1 MVGGFL
7 RGKTTLLNHALAQDR
22 RRAAVLVND
31 FGPVDVDAGLLADS
45 AGQVLRLANGCV
57 CCSLA
62 GGLDEAL
69 ARVLALDPLPEWIV
83 IEASGV
89 SDPARIAQ
97 VGLADPMLQRR
108 RGGAGRRRR
117 DPQAAADP
125 LLADTVARQLR
136 AAADLLVLN
145 KTDLVSA
152 QALDALRHW
161 LWPERRHGN
170 GRGARGRVGLECLEG
185 DWDNACG
192 CGACDT
198 KHGHAHAPQDP
209 AHPFDTWVWRAP
221 PLLDARRFADQMKL
235 LPRPLMRAK
244 GWMRT
249 DRHGW
254 SADAMGGPAAAFR
267 RAGAASGRCRRARTG
282 ADRDARAVGSDEIA
296 ACLDAAALG

>member
-1 MVGGFL
+1 MRWRRTG
-7 RGKTTLLNHALAQDR
+7 

-97 VGLADPMLQRR
+97 VGLADPMLQLEGVAVLVDAAAIRE
-108 RGGAGRRRR
+108 
-117 DPQAAADP
+117 AAADP

-136 AAADLLVLN
+136 AADLLVLN

-161 LWPERRHGN
+161 LHGQN
-170 GRGARGRVGLECLEG
+170 GGTAMVEAREGRVGLECLEG
-185 DWDNACG
+185 TG
-192 CGACDT
+192 T
-198 KHGHAHAPQDP
+198 PM
-209 AHPFDTWVWRAP
+209 
-221 PLLDARRFADQMKL
+221 L
-235 LPRPLMRAK
+235 
-244 GWMRT
+244 
-249 DRHGW
+249 
-254 SADAMGGPAAAFR
+254 
-267 RAGAASGRCRRARTG
+267 AGAARAIRSTATRTRRRRIPRIPSIPGSGARRRCWT
-282 ADRDARAVGSDEIA
+282 RAVSRIR
-296 ACLDAAALG
+296 